1 MFRIVTLT
9 TEPVAVLWELLLL
22 PYPLLLLFLLL
33 LFLWLPLGPLLLV
46 VIAAVA
52 GPVDSVLFAARLLL
66 LLQTPLC
73 LAAVPVAAFAP
84 PPAQQA
90 RTLHR
95 KSVQVAD
102 TFQRNLIQRNLN
114 LKPMRGNQRS

>member
-1 MFRIVTLT
+1 LT

-66 LLQTPLC
+66 LLQTPPC
-73 LAAVPVAAFAP
+73 LAAVLSTQHSHLLQPSRQGRSIAS
-84 PPAQQA
+84 QY
-90 RTLHR
+90 
-95 KSVQVAD
+95 KS
-102 TFQRNLIQRNLN
+102 LIPSNAT
-114 LKPMRGNQRS
+114 